1 MFLTASLMATA
12 QTRTMSVEKLVIFLR
27 SSIKL
32 KMDDKAVADYVR
44 KIKLTDRLDD
54 VTIETLQG
62 EGVGPKAVQALKDLG
77 TASQSLPA
85 PPPPAPPPPPKP
97 KIPPPSAAEQ
107 KRVLDAATEYAINYT
122 KKLPDFICSQV
133 TRRYVDPTGK
143 EVWRP
148 QDTILE
154 RLSYFE
160 QHEDYKV
167 VMVNDRPTDI
177 AHEKLGGSATSSGE
191 FGSIMK
197 EIFDPKT
204 KTDFNWSRWATLSS
218 RRTYVFN
225 YHVPQEHS
233 TYRITHYVNPNSA
246 EGAQSVVPAYHGE
259 VFIDKEDLKVM
270 RITLTAEDL
279 GSFPIREVTLK
290 LIYGPARIGD
300 SDFVLPLQAELRS
313 SDDRR
318 FLVKNN
324 IEFRMYRKFG
334 ADTSIT
340 FDTPA
345 PLPEGE
351 LKEQPLK

>member
-85 PPPPAPPPPPKP
+85 PPPPAPPPPKPKP
-97 KIPPPSAAEQ
+97 IPPPSAAEQ

-177 AHEKLGGSATSSGE
+177 AHEKLGGSATSSG
-191 FGSIMK
+191 
-197 EIFDPKT
+197 
-204 KTDFNWSRWATLSS
+204 
-218 RRTYVFN
+218 
-225 YHVPQEHS
+225 
-233 TYRITHYVNPNSA
+233 
-246 EGAQSVVPAYHGE
+246 
-259 VFIDKEDLKVM
+259 
-270 RITLTAEDL
+270 
-279 GSFPIREVTLK
+279 
-290 LIYGPARIGD
+290 D
-300 SDFVLPLQAELRS
+300 S
-313 SDDRR
+313 
-318 FLVKNN
+318 
-324 IEFRMYRKFG
+324 M
-334 ADTSIT
+334 
-340 FDTPA
+340 
-345 PLPEGE
+345 
-351 LKEQPLK
+351 